1 MKREIGI
8 RRRSRS
14 RDDYKV
20 ARKHSNFDRPPAE
33 ERSRQHRGESPAKE
47 RMHFD
52 FKVFIKDKFA
62 AAFTFSTLDRIV
74 KTSNCDDIYVDE
86 TIIVPDLPGKV
97 LVIKAENIEVRTDA
111 FFSILR
117 KLEDNEVLIFIPESL
132 VSMVIGRNG
141 RTINSLKKDSGC
153 EVIVNQPVLGLTL
166 RSISLKS
173 DSPRTQANAAKMIYD
188 ILEVQATTEDLK
200 TVAAKPLSKSDL
212 KTTAKFVISEDS

>member
-1 MKREIGI
+1 VKREIGI

-14 RDDYKV
+14 RDDYKNN
-20 ARKHSNFDRPPAE
+20 RKHSNFDRPPVE
-33 ERSRQHRGESPAKE
+33 ERTRQHRGESPAKE
-47 RMHFD
+47 RMLFD
-52 FKVFIKDKFA
+52 FKVFIKEKFA
-62 AAFTFSTLDRIV
+62 PAFTFSTLDRIV
-74 KTSNCDDIYVDE
+74 KTSNCDDIYVDDS
-86 TIIVPDLPGKV
+86 IIIPDLPGKV

-117 KLEDNEVLIFIPESL
+117 KLEENEVLIFIPESL

-173 DSPRTQANAAKMIYD
+173 DSARIQAYAAKMIYD
-188 ILEVQATTEDLK
+188 ILEV
-200 TVAAKPLSKSDL
+200 
-212 KTTAKFVISEDS
+212 